1 MNGGDLERGA
11 AILPRDSL
19 AARVGARAG
28 ANPTERTRLRSD
40 VNARDRRVL
49 LRHPDLDDV
58 NDLSMLRRDYNPP
71 PPALPALT
79 ALEDDTRRTNPT
91 AAAVRIIRQPPSRRG
106 RGDRDGSITVAGANP
121 AGNPVVV
128 TSPIMRRATLSRSP
142 SPPTWNGGGAGPGS
156 WVGPRSL

>member
-49 LRHPDLDDV
+49 LRHPDLDD
-58 NDLSMLRRDYNPP
+58 PP

-142 SPPTWNGGGAGPGS
+142 SPPTWDGGGAGPGS